1 MLKQLYI
8 KNYALIDDANIQF
21 QEGFSVITGET
32 GAGKSIMLDALGLL
46 LGNRADVKALKDPQQ
61 KCVVEATF
69 DVSAYHLQPF
79 FEREDLE
86 FEEETLIRREIGSNG
101 KSRAFV
107 NDSPVLLNVLKELGE
122 HLLDIH
128 AQNASLLLSKD
139 SFYYD
144 LIDGYAK
151 IEEDRILFQKKY
163 SSYKKAIKLLSEKE
177 AGLAQFQQELSFK
190 EFQLNE
196 LLEAKLEAEEQE
208 VLEQELEIL
217 GHSDEILSK
226 LASSL
231 DSLSDGELA
240 ANSLLASARNQLE
253 ALSKRG
259 ANFQDLY
266 HRLNSLSIE
275 LDDLVVEMQRT
286 ADKVEADPNRLQF
299 VEERL
304 SLIYSLQ
311 KKFHCRDTKELI
323 EKRDQLAHE
332 VQEISGGEETLEALR
347 IELKKEKEEL
357 QQKGKVLSEKRKK
370 AAKGLMVEAL
380 SDLSAMRMENA
391 QLEIQ
396 VNRSELNKYGT
407 DELVFA
413 FNANKGGKLQAL
425 NKVASG
431 GELSRI
437 MLSLKRIL
445 ASQSALPTILFDEI
459 DTGVSGEVAAKMA
472 GMMRE
477 MAKQMQVISIT
488 HLPQIASKGQHHFK
502 VYKTDGQSQTQ
513 SLIRRLS
520 EEERV
525 HEIAQMLS
533 GAKVS
538 DAAVAN
544 AKILLS

>member
-1 MLKQLYI
+1 M
-8 KNYALIDDANIQF
+8 
-21 QEGFSVITGET
+21 
-32 GAGKSIMLDALGLL
+32 
-46 LGNRADVKALKDPQQ
+46 
-61 KCVVEATF
+61 
-69 DVSAYHLQPF
+69 
-79 FEREDLE
+79 
-86 FEEETLIRREIGSNG
+86 
-101 KSRAFV
+101 
-107 NDSPVLLNVLKELGE
+107 
-122 HLLDIH
+122 
-128 AQNASLLLSKD
+128 
-139 SFYYD
+139 
-144 LIDGYAK
+144 
-151 IEEDRILFQKKY
+151 
-163 SSYKKAIKLLSEKE
+163 
-177 AGLAQFQQELSFK
+177 
-190 EFQLNE
+190 
-196 LLEAKLEAEEQE
+196 
-208 VLEQELEIL
+208 
-217 GHSDEILSK
+217 
-226 LASSL
+226 
-231 DSLSDGELA
+231 
-240 ANSLLASARNQLE
+240 
-253 ALSKRG
+253 
-259 ANFQDLY
+259 
-266 HRLNSLSIE
+266 
-275 LDDLVVEMQRT
+275 
-286 ADKVEADPNRLQF
+286 
-299 VEERL
+299 
-304 SLIYSLQ
+304 
-311 KKFHCRDTKELI
+311 
-323 EKRDQLAHE
+323 
-332 VQEISGGEETLEALR
+332 R